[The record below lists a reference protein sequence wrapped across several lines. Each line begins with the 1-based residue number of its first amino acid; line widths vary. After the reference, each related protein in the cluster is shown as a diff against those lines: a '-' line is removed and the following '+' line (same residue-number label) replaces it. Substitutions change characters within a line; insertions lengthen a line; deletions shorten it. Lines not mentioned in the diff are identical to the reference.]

1 MGGGR
6 GVRSALGWRRK
17 CEVGEEGRDR
27 RAVVRGKLQ
36 VAERRDTA
44 GLGRGIGGGG
54 VASCADGEGADGDE
68 ILTGRSA
75 ELE

>member
-54 VASCADGEGADGDE
+54 GGLVRRW
-68 ILTGRSA
+68 GRCGWG
-75 ELE
+75 